1 MANVNANDFGMNFSS
16 YHTLS
21 EGSISYQ
28 IKTGVGKF
36 AGIWVSEVKA
46 ASTLAFYDNTAASGS
61 AIMPTFA
68 LGSSSGSVKFYGP
81 QLPVGFINGLYMVA
95 TGSVI
100 GTIYYY

>member
-1 MANVNANDFGMNFSS
+1 MANVNANDYGMNFSS
-16 YHTLS
+16 YYHTS

-36 AGIWVSEVKA
+36 SGIWVSEVKA
-46 ASTLAFYDNTAASGS
+46 ASTLTFYDNTSASGS
-61 AIMPTFA
+61 AIMPTFS
-68 LGSSSGSVKFYGP
+68 LGSSGSVKFYGP
-81 QLPVGFINGLYMVA
+81 QQPVGFINGLYMVS